1 MKTFH
6 LENLP
11 FDPAIEAGEDAMRQ
25 VEKNSPS
32 ERTYDPIEDEM
43 KCHPK
48 LTREKA
54 LEMAEEYGF

>member
-11 FDPAIEAGEDAMRQ
+11 FDPAIEAGKDAVRQ
-25 VEKNSPS
+25 MEQNSPS
-32 ERTYDPIEDEM
+32 EKKYDPIEETM
-43 KCHPK
+43 KRHPK

-54 LEMAEEYGF
+54 LEMAEAYGF

>member
-11 FDPAIEAGEDAMRQ
+11 FDPAQEAGKDAMRQ
-25 VEKNSPS
+25 MEKNSPS
-32 ERTYDPIEDEM
+32 VQDSELLEQVM
-43 KCHPK
+43 KRHK

-54 LEMAEEYGF
+54 AEMLEAFGC